1 MPARPGPVTKTTP
14 TRRVNRARV
23 NLGAPYTDAMLQG
36 FKDFIMKGNV
46 IDLAVAVVI
55 GAAFGKVVTAIVD
68 SVLMPLIAA
77 LFNAPSFDE
86 WLVLDLNGVAVRFG
100 VVLTA
105 LVNFLLI
112 AAAIYFLIV
121 APMNTMIERRNRR
134 LGIDPAAEE
143 TPEDVAL
150 LTEIRDLLSAQRG
163 GAAPQAGTVDPR
175 L

>member
-1 MPARPGPVTKTTP
+1 
-14 TRRVNRARV
+14 
-23 NLGAPYTDAMLQG
+23 MLQG

-46 IDLAVAVVI
+46 VDLAVAVVI
-55 GAAFGKVVTAIVD
+55 GAAFGKIVTALVEAVI
-68 SVLMPLIAA
+68 MPLISA
-77 LFNAPSFDE
+77 LFQSPNVDSFG
-86 WLVLDLNGVAVRFG
+86 LVTLNGNDIRFG

-105 LVNFLLI
+105 LVNFLLV

-134 LGIDPAAEE
+134 LGIDPTAEE

-163 GAAPQAGTVDPR
+163 GGAPLPGTDPR
-175 L
+175 V